1 VEVENDVLIEE
12 VVITMEEGAPVY
24 QEYGEYDD
32 YPEEEYAEPDFY
44 VDRFYPG
51 PDMDADEDEMQVVGG
66 GLAPFTISEIL
77 EHCIEPTLTDG
88 VKHMGKIIVWCL
100 IFRMASQTTRVVPW
114 LGHAASVVS
123 GTVLACHFFGGGVF
137 YILGLVTLAY
147 IMLAISL
154 RVRGLACAALV
165 LGYNIVCEM
174 WIAEPMIW
182 HMVRGAIMIVA
193 MKIISLG
200 FDMDAAME
208 KVEKE
213 DHQKE
218 TPEEAVSVDTSED
231 KRKQR
236 NVRNRNKKN
245 GRKISDEVVPDA
257 KLTEAKVAEPDL
269 TRMPGWFEFAG
280 YCLCPGTVVLGPW
293 VSFKE
298 YSEIFKEPR
307 WNITWFVKILFTVMF
322 AFMFLTISTCWNPW
336 LIPDSGWKWWLA
348 YRDAMSFRASHYF
361 VSFMSEASAI
371 AAGFGGH
378 VVGTQLLWHYTV
390 TQPHNIEVPRSLVE
404 VVVSW
409 NLPMHR
415 WLKQYVFKQTRSR
428 LGPGPAVVMTYI
440 ASTLLHGLSGQIA
453 AVLLSLGFYTW
464 VEHSLREKLSNILDA
479 SIGARRESESRRKHR
494 EGSAWIILV
503 NLMFGLLS
511 MFHLAY
517 LGVMF
522 DQSSP
527 EQMTGYSWSHTM
539 YKWRRLDFSSHWLI
553 GVMAII
559 NWLL

>member
-1 VEVENDVLIEE
+1 MDM
-12 VVITMEEGAPVY
+12 MEEGPVY
-24 QEYGEYDD
+24 QEYGEYEEYTD
-32 YPEEEYAEPDFY
+32 EEYAEPDIY
-44 VDRFYPG
+44 VDRYYPG
-51 PDMDADEDEMQVVGG
+51 MDMEEDEMEMGG
-66 GLAPFTISEIL
+66 GLAPFSVSEIL

-88 VKHMGKIIVWCL
+88 LKHMGKIIAWCL
-100 IFRMASQTTRVVPW
+100 IFRMATQTTKVVPW

-123 GTVLACHFFGGGVF
+123 GTVLASHFFGGGVF
-137 YILGLVTLAY
+137 YILGLVMLGY
-147 IMLAISL
+147 IMLAVSSK
-154 RVRGLACAALV
+154 VRGLASAALV
-165 LGYNIVCEM
+165 LGYNIVCET
-174 WIAEPMIW
+174 WVAEPMVW

-200 FDMDAAME
+200 FDMDAASE
-208 KVEKE
+208 KREKE
-213 DHQKE
+213 VTQNE
-218 TPEEAVSVDTSED
+218 PEEETSNTENVFD
-231 KRKQR
+231 KKK
-236 NVRNRNKKN
+236 NIKNRGKKN
-245 GRKISDEVVPDA
+245 GKKLPEEQVQEVKEEV
-257 KLTEAKVAEPDL
+257 TIEEPDL
-269 TRMPGWFEFAG
+269 TKMPGWFEFAG
-280 YCLCPGTVVLGPW
+280 YCLCPGTVILGPW

-298 YSEIFKEPR
+298 YSNIFKEPR
-307 WNITWFVKILFTVMF
+307 WNITWLVKILFTVMF

-428 LGPGPAVVMTYI
+428 LGPGPAVVMTYV
-440 ASTLLHGLSGQIA
+440 ASTLLHGLSGQLA

-464 VEHSLREKLSNILDA
+464 VEHSLRDKLSNIMDA
-479 SIGARRESESRRKHR
+479 SIGARREADCRRKHR
-494 EGSAWIILV
+494 EGSAWVILV
-503 NLMFGLLS
+503 NLLFGLLS

-527 EQMTGYSWSHTM
+527 EQVTGYSWSHTM
-539 YKWRRLDFSSHWLI
+539 AKWRRLDFTSHWVV

>member
-1 VEVENDVLIEE
+1 MDM
-12 VVITMEEGAPVY
+12 MEEGGPVY
-24 QEYGEYDD
+24 QEYGEYEEYTD
-32 YPEEEYAEPDFY
+32 EEYAEPDIY
-44 VDRFYPG
+44 VDRYYPG
-51 PDMDADEDEMQVVGG
+51 MDMEEDEMEMGG
-66 GLAPFTISEIL
+66 GLAPFSVSEIL

-88 VKHMGKIIVWCL
+88 LKHMGKIIAWCL
-100 IFRMASQTTRVVPW
+100 IFRMATQTTKVVPW

-123 GTVLACHFFGGGVF
+123 GTVLASHFFGGGVF
-137 YILGLVTLAY
+137 YILGLVMLGY
-147 IMLAISL
+147 IMLAVSSK
-154 RVRGLACAALV
+154 VRGLASAALV
-165 LGYNIVCEM
+165 LGYNIVCET
-174 WIAEPMIW
+174 WVAEPMVW

-200 FDMDAAME
+200 FDMDAAGE
-208 KVEKE
+208 KREKE
-213 DHQKE
+213 VIQNE
-218 TPEEAVSVDTSED
+218 PEEETANTEYVFD
-231 KRKQR
+231 KKK
-236 NVRNRNKKN
+236 NIKNRGKKN
-245 GRKISDEVVPDA
+245 GKKLPEEQVQEVKEEV
-257 KLTEAKVAEPDL
+257 TIEEPDL
-269 TRMPGWFEFAG
+269 TKMPGWFEFAG
-280 YCLCPGTVVLGPW
+280 YCLCPGTVILGPW

-298 YSEIFKEPR
+298 YSNIFKEPR
-307 WNITWFVKILFTVMF
+307 WNITWLVKILFTVMF

-428 LGPGPAVVMTYI
+428 LGPGPAVVMTYV
-440 ASTLLHGLSGQIA
+440 ASTLLHGLSGQLA

-464 VEHSLREKLSNILDA
+464 VEHSLRDKLSNIMDA
-479 SIGARRESESRRKHR
+479 SIGARREADCRRKHR
-494 EGSAWIILV
+494 EGSAWVILV
-503 NLMFGLLS
+503 NLLFGLLS

-527 EQMTGYSWSHTM
+527 EQVTGYSWSHTM
-539 YKWRRLDFSSHWLI
+539 AKWRRLDFTSHWVV

>member
-1 VEVENDVLIEE
+1 MDM
-12 VVITMEEGAPVY
+12 MEEGTPVY
-24 QEYGEYDD
+24 QEYGEY
-32 YPEEEYAEPDFY
+32 EEYMDEEFAEPDVY
-44 VDRFYPG
+44 VDRYYPG
-51 PDMDADEDEMQVVGG
+51 MDVEDDLEDFGGG
-66 GLAPFTISEIL
+66 GLAPFSVSEIL

-88 VKHMGKIIVWCL
+88 LKHMGKIIAWCF
-100 IFRMASQTTRVVPW
+100 IFRMATQTTKVVPW

-123 GTVLACHFFGGGVF
+123 GTVLASHFFGGGVF
-137 YILGLVTLAY
+137 YILGLIMLGF
-147 IMLAISL
+147 IMLAVSNK
-154 RVRGLACAALV
+154 VRGLASAALV
-165 LGYNIVCEM
+165 LGYNIVCET
-174 WIAEPMIW
+174 WVAEPIIW

-200 FDMDAAME
+200 FDMDAATE
-208 KVEKE
+208 KIEKE
-213 DHQKE
+213 DSKAQHEE
-218 TPEEAVSVDTSED
+218 TEEENVNHENNFD
-231 KRKQR
+231 KKKNAKTT
-236 NVRNRNKKN
+236 NVKNRGKKN
-245 GRKISDEVVPDA
+245 GK
-257 KLTEAKVAEPDL
+257 KLSEEQTQEIKQDSTHEPDL
-269 TRMPGWFEFAG
+269 TKMPGWFEFAG
-280 YCLCPGTVVLGPW
+280 YCLCPGTVILGPW

-298 YSEIFKEPR
+298 YSNIFKEPR
-307 WNITWFVKILFTVMF
+307 WNITWLVKILFTMMF

-378 VVGTQLLWHYTV
+378 LVGTQLLWHYTV

-428 LGPGPAVVMTYI
+428 LGPGPAVVMTYV
-440 ASTLLHGLSGQIA
+440 ASTLLHGLSGQLA

-464 VEHSLREKLSNILDA
+464 VEHSLREKLSNIMDA
-479 SIGARRESESRRKHR
+479 SIGARRETDCRKKHR
-494 EGSAWIILV
+494 EGSAWVILV
-503 NLMFGLLS
+503 NLLFGLLS

-527 EQMTGYSWSHTM
+527 EQVTGYSWSHTM
-539 YKWRRLDFSSHWLI
+539 AKWKRLDFTSHWVV

>member
-1 VEVENDVLIEE
+1 MDMM
-12 VVITMEEGAPVY
+12 MEEGEPVY
-24 QEYGEYDD
+24 QEYGEY
-32 YPEEEYAEPDFY
+32 EEYTDEEMAEPDFY

-51 PDMDADEDEMQVVGG
+51 MDLEEDEMEMGG
-66 GLAPFTISEIL
+66 GLAPFSVSEIL

-88 VKHMGKIIVWCL
+88 MKHMGKIIIWCL
-100 IFRMASQTTRVVPW
+100 IFRMATQTTKVVPW

-137 YILGLVTLAY
+137 YILGLVMMGY
-147 IMLAISL
+147 IMLAVSSK
-154 RVRGLACAALV
+154 VRGLASAALV
-165 LGYNIVCEM
+165 LGYNIVCET
-174 WIAEPMIW
+174 WVAEPMVW

-200 FDMDAAME
+200 FDMDAATE
-208 KVEKE
+208 KSEKE
-213 DHQKE
+213 NSQPE
-218 TPEEAVSVDTSED
+218 SPEENTNTESVED
-231 KRKQR
+231 KKKHAK
-236 NVRNRNKKN
+236 NLNAKNRGKKN
-245 GRKISDEVVPDA
+245 GKKIPDEQVQEVKPEV
-257 KLTEAKVAEPDL
+257 KPQEPDL

-280 YCLCPGTVVLGPW
+280 YCLCPGTVILGPW

-298 YSEIFKEPR
+298 YSSIFKDPR
-307 WNITWFVKILFTVMF
+307 WNITWLVKILFTMMF

-378 VVGTQLLWHYTV
+378 VVGTQLLWHYSV

-428 LGPGPAVVMTYI
+428 LGPGPAVVMTYV
-440 ASTLLHGLSGQIA
+440 ASTLLHGLSGQLA

-464 VEHSLREKLSNILDA
+464 VEHSIRDKLSNIMEA
-479 SIGARRESESRRKHR
+479 SIGARRETDCRRKHR
-494 EGSAWIILV
+494 EGSAWVILV
-503 NLMFGLLS
+503 NLLFGLLA

-527 EQMTGYSWSHTM
+527 EQVTGYSWSHTLA
-539 YKWRRLDFSSHWLI
+539 KWRRLDFTSHWVV

>member
-1 VEVENDVLIEE
+1 MDM
-12 VVITMEEGAPVY
+12 MEEGAPVY

-32 YPEEEYAEPDFY
+32 YFDEEFTEPDVY
-44 VDRFYPG
+44 VDRYYPG
-51 PDMDADEDEMQVVGG
+51 MEMDEDEIEDFGGG
-66 GLAPFTISEIL
+66 GLAPFSISEIL

-88 VKHMGKIIVWCL
+88 LKHMGKIIAWCF
-100 IFRMASQTTRVVPW
+100 IFRMASQTTKVVPW

-137 YILGLVTLAY
+137 YILGLVMLGF
-147 IMLAISL
+147 IMLAVSNK
-154 RVRGLACAALV
+154 VRGLASAALV
-165 LGYNIVCEM
+165 LGYNIVCET
-174 WIAEPMIW
+174 WVAEPMIW

-200 FDMDAAME
+200 FDMDAATEKME
-208 KVEKE
+208 KEKS
-213 DHQKE
+213 QQE
-218 TPEEAVSVDTSED
+218 TLSEENVDAENSFD
-231 KRKQR
+231 KRKNIKHASLKSR
-236 NVRNRNKKN
+236 GKKN
-245 GRKISDEVVPDA
+245 GKKIQEDQVQEVKED
-257 KLTEAKVAEPDL
+257 TSQNPDL
-269 TRMPGWFEFAG
+269 SKMPGWFEFAG
-280 YCLCPGTVVLGPW
+280 YCLCPGTVILGPW

-298 YSEIFKEPR
+298 YSSIFKEPR
-307 WNITWFVKILFTVMF
+307 WNITWLVKILFTVMF

-415 WLKQYVFKQTRSR
+415 WLKQYVFKQTRTR
-428 LGPGPAVVMTYI
+428 LGPGPAVVMTYV
-440 ASTLLHGLSGQIA
+440 ASTLLHGLSGQLA

-464 VEHSLREKLSNILDA
+464 VEHSLREKLSNIMDA
-479 SIGARRESESRRKHR
+479 SIGARREAECRRKHR
-494 EGSAWIILV
+494 EGSAWVILV
-503 NLMFGLLS
+503 NLLFGMLS

-527 EQMTGYSWSHTM
+527 EQVTGYSWSHTM
-539 YKWRRLDFSSHWLI
+539 AKWKRLDFTSHWVV

>member
-1 VEVENDVLIEE
+1 MEMDMDM
-12 VVITMEEGAPVY
+12 MEEGAPVY
-24 QEYGEYDD
+24 AEYEEYDD
-32 YPEEEYAEPDFY
+32 FTEEELAEPDFY

-51 PDMDADEDEMQVVGG
+51 MDMEEEMEHGG
-66 GLAPFTISEIL
+66 GLAPFSVAEIL

-88 VKHMGKIIVWCL
+88 MKHMGKILAWCL
-100 IFRMASQTTRVVPW
+100 VFRLATQTTRVVPW

-123 GTVLACHFFGGGVF
+123 GTVLASHFFGGGVF
-137 YILGLVTLAY
+137 YILGLIMMGY
-147 IMLAISL
+147 IMLAVSNK
-154 RVRGLACAALV
+154 VRGLACTALV
-165 LGYNIVCEM
+165 LGYNIVCET
-174 WIAEPMIW
+174 WVAEPVIW

-200 FDMDAAME
+200 FDMDAA
-208 KVEKE
+208 VEKREKEELEKEQEAQE
-213 DHQKE
+213 DNVDSV
-218 TPEEAVSVDTSED
+218 EE
-231 KRKQR
+231 KRKPVKNPNFKQR
-236 NVRNRNKKN
+236 GKKN
-245 GRKISDEVVPDA
+245 GKKVTEDPVAKPEVVKNPE
-257 KLTEAKVAEPDL
+257 LDL
-269 TRMPGWFEFAG
+269 IKMPGWFEFAG
-280 YCLCPGTVVLGPW
+280 YCLCPGTVILGPW
-293 VSFKE
+293 VSFSE
-298 YSEIFKEPR
+298 YSNIFKEPR
-307 WNITWFVKILFTVMF
+307 WNITWIVKILFTVMF

-371 AAGFGGH
+371 AAGFGAH
-378 VVGTQLLWHYTV
+378 VVGGQLLWHYTV

-409 NLPMHR
+409 NLPMHK
-415 WLKQYVFKQTRSR
+415 WLKQYVFKQSRSR
-428 LGPGPAVVMTYI
+428 LGPGPAVLMTYF
-440 ASTLLHGLSGQIA
+440 ASTLLHGLSGQLA

-464 VEHSLREKLSNILDA
+464 VEHRLRDKLSNIMEA
-479 SIGARRESESRRKHR
+479 SIGARRDTECRKKHR
-494 EGSAWIILV
+494 EGSAWVILV
-503 NLMFGLLS
+503 NLLFGLLT

-527 EQMTGYSWSHTM
+527 EQVTGYSWSHTLA
-539 YKWRRLDFSSHWLI
+539 KWSRLDFTSHWVV

>member
-1 VEVENDVLIEE
+1 MTILKKN
-12 VVITMEEGAPVY
+12 
-24 QEYGEYDD
+24 
-32 YPEEEYAEPDFY
+32 AEPDFY

-88 VKHMGKIIVWCL
+88 VKHMGKIIAWCL

-137 YILGLVTLAY
+137 YILGLVMLGF
-147 IMLAISL
+147 IMLAVSNK
-154 RVRGLACAALV
+154 VRGLASAALV
-165 LGYNIVCEM
+165 LGYNIVCET
-174 WIAEPMIW
+174 WVAEPMIW

-213 DHQKE
+213 DNQKE
-218 TPEEAVSVDTSED
+218 TPEEAVSVDASED

-378 VVGTQLLWHYTV
+378 VVGSQ
-390 TQPHNIEVPRSLVE
+390 E
-404 VVVSW
+404 
-409 NLPMHR
+409 
-415 WLKQYVFKQTRSR
+415 
-428 LGPGPAVVMTYI
+428 
-440 ASTLLHGLSGQIA
+440 
-453 AVLLSLGFYTW
+453 
-464 VEHSLREKLSNILDA
+464 
-479 SIGARRESESRRKHR
+479 
-494 EGSAWIILV
+494 
-503 NLMFGLLS
+503 
-511 MFHLAY
+511 
-517 LGVMF
+517 
-522 DQSSP
+522 
-527 EQMTGYSWSHTM
+527 
-539 YKWRRLDFSSHWLI
+539 
-553 GVMAII
+553 
-559 NWLL
+559 